1 MPRILDSLLTTLR
14 ATDMDVPATEP
25 FILVVLLTL
34 AILLRFPRFGLLA
47 AYLFAYKWCW
57 GLVTGLHLH
66 AQIAYTFF
74 GVLVG
79 LFAVVGLMHDRSEA

>member
-1 MPRILDSLLTTLR
+1 MTILRSS
-14 ATDMDVPATEP
+14 DMDIPAAEP
-25 FILVVLLTL
+25 FILVVILTL
-34 AILLRFPRFGLLA
+34 AILLRYPRFGLLA

-57 GLVTGLHLH
+57 SLAMELPLQ

-79 LFAVVGLMHDRSEA
+79 LFAVVGLMQDRSEA

>member
-1 MPRILDSLLTTLR
+1 MKILRSSE
-14 ATDMDVPATEP
+14 MDIPSVEP
-25 FILVVLLTL
+25 FILVVILTL
-34 AILLRFPRFGLLA
+34 AILLRYPRFGLLA

-57 GLVTGLHLH
+57 SLVMGLSLQ

-79 LFAVVGLMHDRSEA
+79 LFAVVGLMQDRSEA